1 MSSAR
6 PRATIYYEKDEPIGK
21 WIEAQDN
28 KTASIRVLI
37 RHAINQFGEDV
48 DIMQALFDLSPMYLT
63 NDGRQQPAQQ
73 PQPSAQQ
80 PVQQPVQQAPQQVQ
94 YQQPVQQQPA
104 QQPVQYQ
111 QPVQQQ
117 PAPQQPAKEESP
129 FPTETH
135 DPDTQPF
142 TPPLQSYRTGL

>member
-1 MSSAR
+1 MSNAR

-37 RHAINQFGEDV
+37 RHAINQFGEES
-48 DIMQALFDLSPMYLT
+48 DIMQALFDLSPMNLT
-63 NDGRQQPAQQ
+63 NDGRQQPVQQ
-73 PQPSAQQ
+73 PVQQAPQQ

-94 YQQPVQQQPA
+94 YQQPAQQPA

-111 QPVQQQ
+111 QP
-117 PAPQQPAKEESP
+117 APQQPVKDESP